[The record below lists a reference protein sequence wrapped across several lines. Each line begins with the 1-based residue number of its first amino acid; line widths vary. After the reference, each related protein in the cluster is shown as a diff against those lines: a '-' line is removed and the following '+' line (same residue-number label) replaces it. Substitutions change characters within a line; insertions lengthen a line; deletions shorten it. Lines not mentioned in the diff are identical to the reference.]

1 MVNSLSLCLSVF
13 YVQKFQADVF
23 KFQAKL
29 CLKKAVLISVYEEK
43 PTKIKDHRHKHHHHH
58 HHHYVYH
65 SIQQDKGGDQPTG
78 KGYNRRA
85 ELLLY
90 SQRLR
95 QSVRPAESSHLLD
108 TKPVSSNIQQPAVKV
123 SNDNSIL
130 YIYIIRRKFQST
142 IEISLYSCSSFSLV
156 LINLVFRW

>member
-1 MVNSLSLCLSVF
+1 M
-13 YVQKFQADVF
+13 
-23 KFQAKL
+23 AKL

-43 PTKIKDHRHKHHHHH
+43 PTKTKDHRHKHHH

-95 QSVRPAESSHLLD
+95 LSVRPAESSHLLD
-108 TKPVSSNIQQPAVKV
+108 PKPVSSNIQQPAVKAV
-123 SNDNSIL
+123 AVQRKPKDKRTPHCLGNWKILSLKFCRSMTSVQAKKEKRKKKQTGPKSNAMKGVMKSP
-130 YIYIIRRKFQST
+130 
-142 IEISLYSCSSFSLV
+142 EV
-156 LINLVFRW
+156 